1 MIFFELIR
9 IAIGQQERLRSTPT
23 AEEWKEVYDLARRQ
37 TLTGIA
43 FCGVQRLP
51 EEQRPPRQLLMK
63 WYMAAEQIRRK
74 NEQMD
79 RRTLAVANKF
89 AEEGFP
95 GVVLKGQG
103 VAQLYR
109 VEQIENSKLKIE
121 DGHPEGD
128 ARENE
133 NKNDNENDNENL
145 GIGKLS
151 ILNSQFSIKEYRT
164 PGDID
169 IWLFGERKDILRYV
183 RRHVPDCKPVYHHV
197 DFPVIEGLPIEVHF
211 TPSWMNSPFTNRRL
225 QRWFK
230 QLTIDNSQFTISS
243 AASLTGTEGAYSQPS
258 SIDLDLS
265 CQRDEHTNLDTF
277 THTQACAGLSDGN
290 CPPRL
295 GGRAEE
301 RSDRAEGVYSKQK
314 QLCCNV
320 DVNVL
325 GLAEGFAI
333 DENNSQLT
341 ISSGAASL
349 NHQPSSIIH
358 QPSKSAASFT
368 GTEGAS
374 MIPTPTLAFNRVY
387 ILVHIYRHLFH
398 EGIGLRQLLD
408 YYFVLHQGFTEEERT
423 ETMRTLRS
431 LRMQRF
437 TAAVM
442 WVLQEVF
449 AMDDRYLLTDPNEEE
464 GRFLLSEI
472 MLAGNFGHYD
482 ERIKR
487 SAKVTEWGLFCR
499 RVGRNLRFLR
509 SYPSEVLWSPFFKLW
524 HAVFRFAE
532 VKSHGVAVNR
542 SGAPG

>member
-1 MIFFELIR
+1 MFFELIR

-23 AEEWKEVYDLARRQ
+23 AEEWKEAYDLAQRQ

-51 EEQRPPRQLLMK
+51 EAQRPPRQLLMK

-109 VEQIENSKLKIE
+109 VEQIENSKLNIE

-128 ARENE
+128 ARENK
-133 NKNDNENDNENL
+133 NKNDNDNENENL
-145 GIGKLS
+145 GIGKFS

-183 RRHVPDCKPVYHHV
+183 RRHVPNCKPVYHHV

-230 QLTIDNSQFTISS
+230 RTTVNVERGTGNADAELQVKVPLARLIAVSRLVKSCKQRLKHTKCAVKVARRRLRATKSLLYTLTTQRSESNICLHNIAEQASGLKCETFINSKQNQPLAELENQQSMTAINQRPGGAINRAEHFNRSE
-243 AASLTGTEGAYSQPS
+243 ASL
-258 SIDLDLS
+258 
-265 CQRDEHTNLDTF
+265 
-277 THTQACAGLSDGN
+277 
-290 CPPRL
+290 
-295 GGRAEE
+295 
-301 RSDRAEGVYSKQK
+301 
-314 QLCCNV
+314 
-320 DVNVL
+320 
-325 GLAEGFAI
+325 
-333 DENNSQLT
+333 
-341 ISSGAASL
+341 
-349 NHQPSSIIH
+349 
-358 QPSKSAASFT
+358 T

-387 ILVHIYRHLFH
+387 ILLHIYRHLFH

-524 HAVFRFAE
+524 HAVFRSF
-532 VKSHGVAVNR
+532 VA
-542 SGAPG
+542 G

>member
-1 MIFFELIR
+1 MFFELIR

-51 EEQRPPRQLLMK
+51 EEQRPPRHLLMK
-63 WYMAAEQIRRK
+63 WYMAAEQLRRK

-121 DGHPEGD
+121 DCHPEGD

-133 NKNDNENDNENL
+133 NKNDNDNENDNENQ
-145 GIGKLS
+145 GIGKFS

-230 QLTIDNSQFTISS
+230 RTTVNVERGTELNSQFTIHNSAAQREQSQIYLSSAEPARNLDTKYHNSQFTISS
-243 AASLTGTEGAYSQPS
+243 SANHQPS

-265 CQRDEHTNLDTF
+265 CQRDEHTNLDAF
-277 THTQACAGLSDGN
+277 THTQACAGHPDGN

-301 RSDRAEGVYSKQK
+301 RSDRAEGVYS
-314 QLCCNV
+314 
-320 DVNVL
+320 
-325 GLAEGFAI
+325 
-333 DENNSQLT
+333 
-341 ISSGAASL
+341 
-349 NHQPSSIIH
+349 QPSSIIH

-532 VKSHGVAVNR
+532 VKRTEGVWAASSTPLGR
-542 SGAPG
+542 

>member
-1 MIFFELIR
+1 MFFELIR

-74 NEQMD
+74 NELMD

-121 DGHPEGD
+121 DCHPEGD
-128 ARENE
+128 AREN
-133 NKNDNENDNENL
+133 KNENENL
-145 GIGKLS
+145 GIGKFS
-151 ILNSQFSIKEYRT
+151 ILNSQLSIKEYRT

-197 DFPVIEGLPIEVHF
+197 DFPVIDGLPIEVHF

-230 QLTIDNSQFTISS
+230 VNGQR
-243 AASLTGTEGAYSQPS
+243 P
-258 SIDLDLS
+258 SIDLDLF

-277 THTQACAGLSDGN
+277 THTQACAGLPDGN

-301 RSDRAEGVYSKQK
+301 RSDRAEGVYSTQK
-314 QLCCNV
+314 QLYEN
-320 DVNVL
+320 VNV
-325 GLAEGFAI
+325 

-341 ISSGAASL
+341 ISSGAASH
-349 NHQPSSIIH
+349 NPQPSTIIH
-358 QPSKSAASFT
+358 QPSKSGASLT

-431 LRMQRF
+431 LRMQGF

-482 ERIKR
+482 VRIKR

-524 HAVFRFAE
+524 HAVFRFAA
-532 VKSHGVAVNR
+532 VNRNRGLLVNR

>member
-1 MIFFELIR
+1 MFFELIR

-23 AEEWKEVYDLARRQ
+23 AEEWKEAYDLAQRQ

-51 EEQRPPRQLLMK
+51 EEQRPPRHLLMK

-121 DGHPEGD
+121 DCYPEGD

-133 NKNDNENDNENL
+133 NKNDNENDNENENL
-145 GIGKLS
+145 GIGKFS

-183 RRHVPDCKPVYHHV
+183 RRHVPNCKPVYHHV

-230 QLTIDNSQFTISS
+230 QFTIHNSQFTIHNSAAQREQSQIYLSYAEPARNLDTKYHNSQLTISS
-243 AASLTGTEGAYSQPS
+243 AASLTGTEGA
-258 SIDLDLS
+258 SI
-265 CQRDEHTNLDTF
+265 
-277 THTQACAGLSDGN
+277 
-290 CPPRL
+290 
-295 GGRAEE
+295 
-301 RSDRAEGVYSKQK
+301 
-314 QLCCNV
+314 
-320 DVNVL
+320 
-325 GLAEGFAI
+325 
-333 DENNSQLT
+333 
-341 ISSGAASL
+341 
-349 NHQPSSIIH
+349 
-358 QPSKSAASFT
+358 
-368 GTEGAS
+368 
-374 MIPTPTLAFNRVY
+374 IPTPTLAFNRVY

-532 VKSHGVAVNR
+532 VKRGVAA
-542 SGAPG
+542 G